1 MRIITTSCVVLLLAT
16 ADPAAA
22 QSLLVN
28 GDFDNDLSGWLVD
41 ASVSPMPVWSAFDIA
56 APERSGSVLVSNTSP
71 DAAVRI
77 YPLEQCIALTA
88 AGPYRIVAHG
98 YIPPGQAAGRLVVSY
113 WLSSDNPDCPLWQGA
128 QAAGGNFL
136 TTIGGWGRY
145 AQSIDA
151 ALPSPL
157 PPNARIKIFLGVE
170 KDAAGGEFFGY
181 FDALSVVG
189 DAIFSDG
196 FDRP

>member
-1 MRIITTSCVVLLLAT
+1 MRAVLPRAILLFAAAGSAT
-16 ADPAAA
+16 A

-28 GDFDNDLSGWLVD
+28 GDFDRDLSGWLID
-41 ASVSPMPVWSAFDIA
+41 ASVSPAPIWAGFDIA
-56 APERSGSVLVSNTSP
+56 DPERSGSARVSNTSSE
-71 DAAVRI
+71 AAARI
-77 YPLEQCIALTA
+77 YPLEQCIALTVP
-88 AGPYRIVAHG
+88 GPFRIVAHG
-98 YIPPGQAAGRLVVSY
+98 YIPPGQGAGKLVVSY
-113 WLSSDNPDCPLWQGA
+113 WLSADNPDCPQWQGA

-145 AQSIDA
+145 EQSIA
-151 ALPSPL
+151 ATLPSPL

-170 KDAAGGEFFGY
+170 KEAAGGEFFGY
-181 FDALSVVG
+181 FDALSVFG